1 MGSSLGI
8 RGSDREWRRHGERE
22 RYYSTHILLPDDD
35 DSAKL
40 TYVIIT
46 RTVEFRMVVFRPFK
60 TEVIMARITD
70 QNPQG
75 IFRSFFPYSPLF
87 SSITTTI

>member
-1 MGSSLGI
+1 
-8 RGSDREWRRHGERE
+8 
-22 RYYSTHILLPDDD
+22 
-35 DSAKL
+35 
-40 TYVIIT
+40 
-46 RTVEFRMVVFRPFK
+46 MVVFRPFK